1 MRKKVTYSLAMI
13 ALLFSAIFFSSFD
26 TNAQNRQQPKKSLM
40 AFEII
45 EGDTLYYDVLNPSW
59 IFPKGRKQKGKD
71 WRKYYR
77 LVHNFGKAYPYALAA
92 KDLVAEVDST
102 IEVSHFNRIQKEKY
116 IAEKQKQL
124 FNSFEDKMKH
134 MTISQGALLIKLID
148 REVGKA
154 GYYIIKD
161 YKSGIT
167 ATFWQGVAKLFKN
180 DLKSHYDP
188 LGEDASTE
196 HLIQIWELGLYPE
209 LYFSIFGK
217 YPEVIDVSLNK

>member
-1 MRKKVTYSLAMI
+1 
-13 ALLFSAIFFSSFD
+13 
-26 TNAQNRQQPKKSLM
+26 M
-40 AFEII
+40 AFEVI
-45 EGDTLYYDVLNPSW
+45 EGDTLYYDVINPSW
-59 IFPKGRKQKGKD
+59 IFPKGKKKGKD

-77 LVHNFGKAYPYALAA
+77 LVHNFGKAYPYAIAA

-102 IEVSHFNRIQKEKY
+102 IEARGLNRIQKEKY
-116 IAEKQKQL
+116 IAEKQKEL
-124 FNSFEDKMKH
+124 FNAFEDKMKH

-148 REVGKA
+148 REVGKS

-188 LGEDASTE
+188 EGEDLSTE
-196 HLIQIWELGLYPE
+196 HLIQIWEMGLYPE

-217 YPEVIDVSLNK
+217 YPDIIDVSLNK